1 MKKKKETK
9 IDFSDNNRKLM
20 IILNSITTIFGIIA
34 FILLFSCDV
43 ELENPITWIISILV
57 LSSISSL
64 ATVITKS
71 K

>member
-1 MKKKKETK
+1 MEKKKETR
-9 IDFSDNNRKLM
+9 IDLSENNKKLM

-34 FILLFSCDV
+34 FIFVFSSDV
-43 ELENPITWIISILV
+43 KFESPITWIISLLV

-64 ATVITKS
+64 ATFITKS